1 MKCLFIEAI
10 LEIRFLLYFYSLKQ
24 TAIAETTETRNSYDF
39 NGRNV
44 LMLRKKTADIATMQE
59 KKSNLPFKIVK
70 VKNQKATVFLICG
83 KTFDFATCSSLF
95 TSRVSPINFKQFN

>member
-44 LMLRKKTADIATMQE
+44 LMLRKKNCRYCNNARKKIKFTFQNSE
-59 KKSNLPFKIVK
+59 GKKSKSNCIPDMW
-70 VKNQKATVFLICG
+70 KNF
-83 KTFDFATCSSLF
+83 
-95 TSRVSPINFKQFN
+95 